1 MKKIKEYFA
10 TPKKA
15 ILSSACAVAVLAVL
29 GAGGA
34 YAASAVAES
43 TSIGSAAAQ
52 NFAFADAGVDPASA
66 RIERTKFG
74 FKQGQFVYQVEFDA
88 DGTEYEYWIKA
99 SDGAVV
105 KKETEQETP
114 SNFHAALSLE
124 DAKNKALTDAG
135 VSAANAVFTKTK
147 LEHDD
152 GAVVYEIEF
161 RTADMKYEYEIDAQS
176 GAICKAKQEAIQL
189 QTVAPGTQKLI
200 DLDEAKNRALEN
212 AGVSASEVLFA
223 ETELHYD
230 RGTAVYKVEF
240 RTVNVKYDYEIDA
253 QTGAIRKK
261 KQEAAEQLPGV
272 SDAGQ
277 LIGLETAK
285 SKALSD
291 AGVSASDVVFDEAKL
306 DEDDGAAVYEI
317 EFRTA
322 DTEYDYEI
330 DALTG
335 EIRKRKQEAIEQKS
349 DIPEDQQLIG
359 LEAAKNKALADA
371 GVSAA
376 NATFIKAKLDYDDG
390 APVYELE
397 FLTVNAEYEYKIH
410 AATGAVL
417 EKESEAI
424 KNADPSK
431 SYIGIEKAKK
441 AALSHAGLS
450 VSDVRF
456 SKAKLDKDD
465 GMMVYEVEFLANG
478 MEYEYTVD
486 AYTGEILE
494 YEAEWDD

>member
-29 GAGGA
+29 GVGGA

-52 NFAFADAGVDPASA
+52 NFAFADAGIDPVSV
-66 RIERTKFG
+66 RVERTKFG

-88 DGTEYEYWIKA
+88 NGMEYEYWIKA
-99 SDGAVV
+99 SDGAVL
-105 KKETEQETP
+105 KKEVEQSTP
-114 SNFHAALSLE
+114 SDLNVAISLE

-135 VSAANAVFTKTK
+135 ISAGNTTFTKTK
-147 LEHDD
+147 LDYDD
-152 GAVVYEIEF
+152 GAAVYEIEF

-176 GAICKAKQEAIQL
+176 GAIRKAKQEAIQL

-200 DLDEAKNRALEN
+200 GLDEAKNKALAN

-223 ETELHYD
+223 EAELHYD
-230 RGTAVYKVEF
+230 RGTTVYEVGF
-240 RTVNVKYDYEIDA
+240 RTVNIKYEYEIDA
-253 QTGAIRKK
+253 LTGAVRKK
-261 KQEAAEQLPGV
+261 KQEAVDRLPGV
-272 SDAGQ
+272 SDAAQ
-277 LIGLETAK
+277 LIGLEAAK
-285 SKALSD
+285 NKALAD

-306 DEDDGAAVYEI
+306 DDDDGTAVYEI

-322 DTEYDYEI
+322 EMDYEYEI

-335 EIRKRKQEAIEQKS
+335 EIRKRKQEAIEMTP
-349 DIPEDQQLIG
+349 DIPADQQLIG

-371 GVSAA
+371 GVSAE
-376 NATFIKAKLDYDDG
+376 NATFIKMKLDYDDG

-397 FLTVNAEYEYKIH
+397 FLTVNAEYEYEIH
-410 AATGAVL
+410 GTTGAIL
-417 EKESEAI
+417 EKESETI
-424 KNADPSK
+424 QNADPSK
-431 SYIGIEKAKK
+431 TYIGIEKAKK
-441 AALSHAGLS
+441 AAVSHAGLLI
-450 VSDVRF
+450 SDVRF

-465 GMMVYEVEFLANG
+465 GMMVYEVEFFVNG
-478 MEYEYTVD
+478 MEYEYTID

-494 YEAEWDD
+494 YESEWDD

>member
-29 GAGGA
+29 GVGGA

-88 DGTEYEYWIKA
+88 NGTEYEYWIKA

-114 SNFHAALSLE
+114 SDFHAALSLE
-124 DAKNKALTDAG
+124 EAKNKVLADAG
-135 VSAANAVFTKTK
+135 VSAANAAFTKTK

-152 GAVVYEIEF
+152 GAAVYEIEF
-161 RTADMKYEYEIDAQS
+161 HTADMKYEYEIDAQS
-176 GAICKAKQEAIQL
+176 GAIRKAKQEAIQL

-200 DLDEAKNRALEN
+200 GLDEAKTKALAN

-223 ETELHYD
+223 EAELHYD
-230 RGTAVYKVEF
+230 RGTAVYEVGF
-240 RTVNVKYDYEIDA
+240 RTVNIKYE
-253 QTGAIRKK
+253 
-261 KQEAAEQLPGV
+261 
-272 SDAGQ
+272 
-277 LIGLETAK
+277 
-285 SKALSD
+285 
-291 AGVSASDVVFDEAKL
+291 
-306 DEDDGAAVYEI
+306 
-317 EFRTA
+317 
-322 DTEYDYEI
+322 YEI

-335 EIRKRKQEAIEQKS
+335 AVRKKKQEAVDRLPGVS
-349 DIPEDQQLIG
+349 DAAQLIG

-371 GVSAA
+371 GVSAE
-376 NATFIKAKLDYDDG
+376 NATFIKAKLDHDDG

-397 FLTVNAEYEYKIH
+397 FITVNAEYEYKIH

-431 SYIGIEKAKK
+431 TYIGIEKAKK
-441 AALSHAGLS
+441 AAVSHAGLS
-450 VSDVRF
+450 LSDVRF

-465 GMMVYEVEFLANG
+465 GMMVYEVEFFANG
-478 MEYEYTVD
+478 MEYEYTID

-494 YEAEWDD
+494 YESEWDD